1 MDNKRRIG
9 LREIAGLAPDT
20 IIWDT
25 EVTGFAARR
34 QKSEA
39 VSYIV
44 FYRTAEGRQRVFT
57 LGKHGSPWTPDGAR
71 KEAKRVLG
79 AVANGADPA
88 EDKQSKRHAENVS
101 QLCDL
106 YLSDAKA
113 GRILS
118 KRKQPKK
125 AATLFTDESRIES
138 HIKPLLGRRSVK
150 SITRSDIETFMY
162 SIAEG
167 KTAKKS
173 PTGKKRGLSN
183 VRGGKGA
190 ATRTVGLLGAIFS
203 YALRRGMRSDNPV
216 RGVERFADNQRLRR
230 LRDEEYGVIGQA
242 HRRASQENHWPPL
255 ISAAQFLMI
264 TGWRIGEVVGL
275 KWEEV
280 DLARRTAFLGD
291 TKTGQ
296 SVRPLSR
303 AACDILREQTTKAGL
318 IFPAA
323 RGLGPM
329 TGFAKVWGRLVW
341 LEGLPKDVT
350 PHVLRHSFASLAHDL
365 GYSEPTIA
373 CLLGHKGR
381 SITSRYIH
389 SADAVLLAAADAV
402 ANRTLSLMGM
412 TPESEVIELR
422 QAFSAA

>member
-150 SITRSDIETFMY
+150 SITRYDIETFMY

-173 PTGKKRGLSN
+173 PTGKRRGLSN

-318 IFPAA
+318 IFLAA

-381 SITSRYIH
+381 SITSRDIH